1 MLSFP
6 VFIGCLLLSF
16 STVYSNITWVLSYC
30 IVFPLLA
37 SVIDLVVVIY
47 QTALLK
53 RQSRYIHSTVPENAE
68 KEAQSLFVT
77 EVKLEPY
84 VFVPNS
90 NIISD
95 LYFFCFIYCLKKNQK
110 KNTLKKKMSQFI
122 SQYFVLK
129 TSSLVLSR
137 ENFQEEKHFLLQWL
151 EKDYRIAVNSVACI
165 TDFWGWFSS
174 HLPLL
179 FMLLTLPV
187 EYGLCTCIILMEVL
201 NLNESMLL
209 TFFNDKLFNS
219 RYSLFIHS
227 NSVVFWNRGIHSIN
241 A

>member
-1 MLSFP
+1 M
-6 VFIGCLLLSF
+6 
-16 STVYSNITWVLSYC
+16 LSYC

-95 LYFFCFIYCLKKNQK
+95 LYFFCFIYCLKKK
-110 KNTLKKKMSQFI
+110 KNRKKI
-122 SQYFVLK
+122 
-129 TSSLVLSR
+129 
-137 ENFQEEKHFLLQWL
+137 
-151 EKDYRIAVNSVACI
+151 
-165 TDFWGWFSS
+165 
-174 HLPLL
+174 P
-179 FMLLTLPV
+179 
-187 EYGLCTCIILMEVL
+187 
-201 NLNESMLL
+201 
-209 TFFNDKLFNS
+209 
-219 RYSLFIHS
+219 
-227 NSVVFWNRGIHSIN
+227 
-241 A
+241 